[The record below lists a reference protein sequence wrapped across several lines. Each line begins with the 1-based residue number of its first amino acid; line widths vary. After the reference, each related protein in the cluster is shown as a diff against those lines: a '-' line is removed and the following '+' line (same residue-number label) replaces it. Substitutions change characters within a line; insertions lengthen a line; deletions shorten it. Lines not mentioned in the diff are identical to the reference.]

1 MKLLGTKEVTLILI
15 VELISFN
22 NINVTYN
29 TYSGTELVLNK
40 DRDLALALVISEIER
55 LEVTLILFFF
65 YFNICYF
72 VNNLIL
78 WFV

>member
-15 VELISFN
+15 FELISFN

-40 DRDLALALVISEIER
+40 DRDLALALVKSEIER
-55 LEVTLILFFF
+55 LEVTLILIFL
-65 YFNICYF
+65 
-72 VNNLIL
+72 LIISML
-78 WFV
+78 HIKHIVEQI